1 MGATG
6 SNYTGCPW
14 THVPGYCHIVWWM
27 RGNWNHLNL
36 RKKNQALVEE
46 RKRKTCLNLS
56 HVFFPLTEMSVQW
69 WEAPPHL
76 HCFLPLLVFMGTYS
90 SFQSFL
96 WITDAASRSC
106 SLLCSLTI
114 TSLERLRFCVCKC
127 NSCRGGCGSLQE
139 SVSRMW
145 GLLATLPTL
154 PLGYF
159 TYRVNP
165 VLPVPGANQLSN
177 IMSTL
182 ARFSFVIFFFS
193 SSSERPSF
201 FKTRL
206 TT

>member
-1 MGATG
+1 
-6 SNYTGCPW
+6 
-14 THVPGYCHIVWWM
+14 M
-27 RGNWNHLNL
+27 R
-36 RKKNQALVEE
+36 
-46 RKRKTCLNLS
+46 S
-56 HVFFPLTEMSVQW
+56 P
-69 WEAPPHL
+69 PPHL

-159 TYRVNP
+159 NYRVNP

-206 TT
+206 TTQNLFMMTLKWVSHTFCRSWTLKIVISNKSETVIFSFHVNPGIWQLWVLGTTLWWEYQSNTAIH